1 MLASGKVGHGL
12 LRVSWELGV
21 ESSKVGV
28 AVSTRVVTAQ
38 LKLREQ
44 SMRHR
49 GGVAKGSKVS
59 GFSVGGGT
67 VEAKAGVVKAAAGL
81 CPLLVVGG
89 QAGKRAES
97 VPDLLVEACQRLLLQ
112 VGRYGAHAMSEFA
125 NAGAVAKETSRDL
138 GVVELSKLVQELGGL
153 GHFFLDVV
161 AAESR
166 GADGS
171 AKELEVASSTKTL
184 LEPSS
189 GLVSSLLGKRLGRS
203 ALVLLLG
210 VTSSHL
216 PRFSWRPK

>member
-28 AVSTRVVTAQ
+28 AVRARVVTAQ

-49 GGVAKGSKVS
+49 GGVAEGGKVS
-59 GFSVGGGT
+59 GFSVGGST
-67 VEAKAGVVKAAAGL
+67 AEAKAGVVKAAAGL
-81 CPLLVVGG
+81 CPLLVVRG

-161 AAESR
+161 AAEGR

-171 AKELEVASSTKTL
+171 AKELEVAFNKDSAGAVVRVGEQPVREEAGKVSAGVAARQNKFAL
-184 LEPSS
+184 AKVQLE
-189 GLVSSLLGKRLGRS
+189 
-203 ALVLLLG
+203 A
-210 VTSSHL
+210 
-216 PRFSWRPK
+216 